1 MVWVEW
7 TIDNWYDF
15 VLDYIDIMVHRILR
29 QNEKG
34 MTLQR
39 SKSVAKRIIQSLKAG
54 WNPSEV
60 TCQQKQQVPPGSLT
74 VRPWK
79 LPGPKRKGSSS
90 KHHFSEL
97 LLFKLRECKVQVN
110 RDLNKS
116 YHLIPVV
123 PCYWEG
129 VPQDIYHFKIKIRN

>member
-1 MVWVEW
+1 
-7 TIDNWYDF
+7 
-15 VLDYIDIMVHRILR
+15 MVHRILR

-74 VRPWK
+74 VRP
-79 LPGPKRKGSSS
+79 
-90 KHHFSEL
+90 
-97 LLFKLRECKVQVN
+97 
-110 RDLNKS
+110 
-116 YHLIPVV
+116 
-123 PCYWEG
+123 
-129 VPQDIYHFKIKIRN
+129 